1 MSRASRVP
9 YHQNLYDLLDLEPA
23 ECPRA
28 LALIAAHEAAH
39 GPLPASVREW
49 YLVPNVVL
57 LEPRPAN
64 WLEQWNLN
72 RGLLWW
78 EYSNQDPPTPLP
90 NVLEQF
96 AALTAQRPFVHVIEE
111 NQGVCALWFKLDGS
125 DDPPVVRGYSAP
137 EDPDTAPVV
146 RDTLSAFLFAW
157 FASFFRQR
165 WTGVERS
172 RERPFKVASR
182 TFLKPHAN
190 GLWLR
195 APAEPFHPPVLDY
208 LTDHFGEPERA
219 ARAGNVTA
227 QTFRAPCATVRVT
240 ADEPTL
246 TGALSAWWVHAESA
260 EKLAE
265 LAKLLVPFGTLRETL
280 RADTDEARAVLARAT
295 NGERPA

>member
-1 MSRASRVP
+1 MGRASRVP
-9 YHQNLYDLLDLEPA
+9 YHQNLYDLLDLKPA

-64 WLEQWNLN
+64 WLEQWPMNS
-72 RGLLWW
+72 GLLWW
-78 EYSNQDPPTPLP
+78 EYSNEDPPTPLP

-96 AALTAQRPFVHVIEE
+96 AAFPQEHPYVEVLVENQSCCAWWVHV
-111 NQGVCALWFKLDGS
+111 NGS
-125 DDPPVVRGYSAP
+125 DDPPVRDDVTGSG
-137 EDPDTAPVV
+137 EPVEWRRA
-146 RDTLSAFLFAW
+146 RDTFSEFLVTW
-157 FASFFRQR
+157 FAYYYQSSSTPVT
-165 WTGVERS
+165 WNGSNGLDTPDGEPP
-172 RERPFKVASR
+172 EK
-182 TFLKPHAN
+182 LYAN

-219 ARAGNVTA
+219 ARAGNVVA
-227 QTFRAPCATVRVT
+227 HTFRAPGATVRVT

-260 EKLAE
+260 ERLAE
-265 LAKLLVPFGTLRETL
+265 LASLLVPFGTLRETL
-280 RADTDEARAVLARAT
+280 RADTDEARAALARAVV
-295 NGERPA
+295 